1 MDAKLARK
9 NVIDTGTKGNTVNGS
24 ETAGDVW
31 LEATSMPASGRS
43 SRGEQVRKE
52 NGQVLAHMIFDEDN
66 LAAAKEDSDTTA
78 SP

>member
-1 MDAKLARK
+1 MDATLSRK
-9 NVIDTGTKGNTVNGS
+9 NVIDTGTKENTVNGS

-31 LEATSMPASGRS
+31 LEATSMSASGRS
-43 SRGEQVRKE
+43 SRGEQMR
-52 NGQVLAHMIFDEDN
+52 NGQVLAHMIFNKDN